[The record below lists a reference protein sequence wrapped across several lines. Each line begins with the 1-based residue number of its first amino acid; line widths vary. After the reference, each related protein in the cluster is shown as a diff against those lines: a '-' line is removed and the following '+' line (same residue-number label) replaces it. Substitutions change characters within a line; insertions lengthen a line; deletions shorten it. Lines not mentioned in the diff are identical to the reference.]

1 MKTDFRFIV
10 VKLKINSGIS
20 SSISAPFIHLP
31 LPPSERS
38 SNILRIET
46 SSLPKRH
53 PSEYLLLAT
62 YFDIGIIRT
71 LFSPSWLTDG
81 YLWCLEYLQKRTIDI
96 SDEILSDS
104 LTTGVIPKNILR
116 FKSLS
121 IPQINLLNE
130 QNYYKYLKNNLYNEQ
145 LTNDIIEQQSMM
157 TTTTSNAVKQSTT
170 LLNIPMKYF
179 SGKTSCN
186 NFYIKK
192 REKQL
197 LNKK

>member
-1 MKTDFRFIV
+1 MKST
-10 VKLKINSGIS
+10 
-20 SSISAPFIHLP
+20 SIPKTSLPTSDLP
-31 LPPSERS
+31 LRSNLQKDSTSTTRRQSANTPKPRTSPRS
-38 SNILRIET
+38 SEL
-46 SSLPKRH
+46 
-53 PSEYLLLAT
+53 LLLAT
-62 YFDIGIIRT
+62 YFDIAILRT